1 MRINKMVKWT
11 DVIIAAISKETSMSE
26 QKNKNSPEKKGLT
39 YRDAGVDIDAGEAL
53 VDEIGPLAKR
63 TMRKGAN
70 PELGGFGGL
79 FDLKAAGYQDP
90 ILVSGTDGVGT
101 KLEIA
106 KAMNYHRTLGIDLV
120 AMCSNDILAQG
131 AMPLFFLD
139 YFSTGKLDI
148 SVGKD
153 LVAGIADGCIEAGC
167 ALIGGETAE
176 MPGVY
181 GEGDYDLAGFCV
193 GAVERDQILTK
204 GMVKEGDRIIA
215 LPSSGVHAN
224 GFSLVRKI
232 IEIEGMA
239 LTDPAPFAKDQ
250 SLGMALLAP
259 TRIYTE
265 AVMAAIASGGVTAVA
280 HITGGG
286 LIENPPRVYDETLA
300 AELHLKARPLPPL
313 FRWLKQAGQV
323 SDTEL
328 ARTFNCGIGMLIYV
342 SEDKADAALEAVKL
356 TGEDA
361 FMIGRMVK
369 RTDSPVILDGIA
381 EAFA

>member
-1 MRINKMVKWT
+1 MTSDKN
-11 DVIIAAISKETSMSE
+11 ET
-26 QKNKNSPEKKGLT
+26 GLT

-53 VDEIGPLAKR
+53 VEAIKPEAKR
-63 TMRKGAN
+63 TMRQGAN

-79 FDLKAAGYQDP
+79 FDLKAAGYTDP

-106 KAMNYHRTLGIDLV
+106 KQMNYHRTLGIDLV

-139 YFSTGKLDI
+139 YFSTGKLDV

-153 LVAGIADGCIEAGC
+153 IVAGIADGCIEAGC

-181 GEGDYDLAGFCV
+181 GDGDYDLAGFCV
-193 GAVERDQILTK
+193 GAVERSEILTK
-204 GMVKEGDRIIA
+204 GMVNEGDKIIA

-232 IEIEGMA
+232 IEVNG
-239 LTDPAPFAKDQ
+239 LSLSDPAPFASNQ

-265 AVMAAIASGGVTAVA
+265 AVMAAMTQAKVTGVA

-286 LIENPPRVYDETLA
+286 LIENPPRVYDEALA
-300 AELHLKARPLPPL
+300 AKLNMTSRPLPPL
-313 FRWLKQAGQV
+313 FQWLKSAGNL
-323 SDTEL
+323 SHYEL
-328 ARTFNCGIGMLIYV
+328 ARTFNCGVGMLIYV
-342 SEDKADAALEAVKL
+342 SADTADSALSAIQQ

-361 FMIGRMVK
+361 YMIGEMVA
-369 RTDSPVILDGIA
+369 RADEAVILDNV
-381 EAFA
+381 EKAFA

>member
-1 MRINKMVKWT
+1 MT
-11 DVIIAAISKETSMSE
+11 DK
-26 QKNKNSPEKKGLT
+26 KNVSGLT

-53 VDEIGPLAKR
+53 VEAIKPEAKR

-79 FDLKAAGYQDP
+79 FDLKAAGYKDP

-106 KAMNYHRTLGIDLV
+106 KQMNYHRSLGIDLV

-139 YFSTGKLDI
+139 YFSTGKLD
-148 SVGKD
+148 VETGKD
-153 LVAGIADGCIEAGC
+153 VVAGIADGCIEAGC

-176 MPGVY
+176 MPGIY
-181 GEGDYDLAGFCV
+181 GQGDYDLAGFCV

-204 GMVKEGDRIIA
+204 GQVQKGDKIIA

-232 IEIEGMA
+232 IE
-239 LTDPAPFAKDQ
+239 LQNLSLHDPAPFASHQ

-265 AVMAAIASGGVTAVA
+265 AVMVAIATAHVTGVA

-286 LIENPPRVYDETLA
+286 LIENPPRVYDDGLSAKLQMTT
-300 AELHLKARPLPPL
+300 RPLPPL
-313 FRWLKQAGQV
+313 FRWLKQEGNL
-323 SDTEL
+323 SDYEL
-328 ARTFNCGIGMLIYV
+328 ARTFNCGIGMLVYV
-342 SEDKADAALEAVKL
+342 SAETADDALKAIQQ

-361 FMIGRMVK
+361 YMIGEMIEREA
-369 RTDSPVILDGIA
+369 DAVILNDVSK
-381 EAFA
+381 AFA

>member
-1 MRINKMVKWT
+1 MT
-11 DVIIAAISKETSMSE
+11 DKKNET
-26 QKNKNSPEKKGLT
+26 GLT

-53 VDEIGPLAKR
+53 VEAIKPEAKR
-63 TMRKGAN
+63 TTRKGSN

-79 FDLKAAGYQDP
+79 FDLKAAGYKDP

-106 KAMNYHRTLGIDLV
+106 KHMRHHRTLGIDLV

-139 YFSTGKLDI
+139 YFSTGKLD
-148 SVGKD
+148 VETGKQ

-181 GEGDYDLAGFCV
+181 GDGDYDLAGFCV
-193 GAVERDQILTK
+193 GAVERDDILTK
-204 GMVKEGDRIIA
+204 GMVGKGDKIIA

-232 IEIEGMA
+232 LEVTG
-239 LTDPAPFAKDQ
+239 TDLHDDAPFARGQ
-250 SLGMALLAP
+250 SMGMALLAP
-259 TRIYTE
+259 TRIYTD
-265 AVMAAIASGGVTAVA
+265 AVMAAMETGSVTGVA

-286 LIENPPRVYDETLA
+286 LIENPPRVYDEGLA
-300 AELHLKARPLPPL
+300 AKLNLKARPLPPL
-313 FRWLKQAGQV
+313 FQWLKQAGNV
-323 SDTEL
+323 SNYEL
-328 ARTFNCGIGMLIYV
+328 ARTFNCGIGMLVYV
-342 SEDKADAALEAVKL
+342 SADKADAALQAITM

-361 FMIGRMVK
+361 FMIGEMVA
-369 RTDSPVILDGIA
+369 RDDEAVILEGIN

>member
-1 MRINKMVKWT
+1 
-11 DVIIAAISKETSMSE
+11 MSDK
-26 QKNKNSPEKKGLT
+26 KNEAGLT

-53 VDEIGPLAKR
+53 VEAIKPEAKR
-63 TMRKGAN
+63 TMRRGAN

-106 KAMNYHRTLGIDLV
+106 KQMNHHRSLGIDLV

-139 YFSTGKLDI
+139 YFSTGKLD
-148 SVGKD
+148 VGTGRD
-153 LVAGIADGCIEAGC
+153 VVAGIADGCLEAGC

-176 MPGVY
+176 MPGIY

-204 GMVKEGDRIIA
+204 GQVQKGDKIIA

-232 IEIEGMA
+232 IE
-239 LTDPAPFAKDQ
+239 LQNHSLHDPAPFASHQ
-250 SLGMALLAP
+250 SLGLALLAP
-259 TRIYTE
+259 TRIYTD
-265 AVMAAIASGGVTAVA
+265 AVMAAISAAHVTGVA

-286 LIENPPRVYDETLA
+286 LIENPPRVYDEGLA
-300 AELHLKARPLPPL
+300 AHLKMTTRPLPPL
-313 FRWLKQAGQV
+313 FRWLKQEGNL
-323 SDTEL
+323 SDYEL
-328 ARTFNCGIGMLIYV
+328 ARTFNCGIGMLVYV
-342 SEDKADAALEAVKL
+342 SAHTAEDALKAIQQ

-361 FMIGRMVK
+361 YMIGEMVE
-369 RTDSPVILDGIA
+369 RTSEAVILEDISK
-381 EAFA
+381 AFA

>member
-1 MRINKMVKWT
+1 MT
-11 DVIIAAISKETSMSE
+11 DK
-26 QKNKNSPEKKGLT
+26 KNVSGLT

-53 VDEIGPLAKR
+53 VEAIKPEAKR

-79 FDLKAAGYQDP
+79 FDLKAAGYKDP

-106 KAMNYHRTLGIDLV
+106 KQMNYHRSLGIDLV

-139 YFSTGKLDI
+139 YFSTGKLD
-148 SVGKD
+148 VETGRD
-153 LVAGIADGCIEAGC
+153 VVAGIADGCIEAGC

-176 MPGVY
+176 MPGIY
-181 GEGDYDLAGFCV
+181 GQGDYDLAGFCV

-204 GMVKEGDRIIA
+204 GQVQDGDKIIA

-232 IEIEGMA
+232 IE
-239 LTDPAPFAKDQ
+239 LQNHSLHDPAPFASHQ

-265 AVMAAIASGGVTAVA
+265 AVMAAIAAAHVTGVA

-286 LIENPPRVYDETLA
+286 LIENPPRVYDDGLSAKLQRTT
-300 AELHLKARPLPPL
+300 RPLPPL
-313 FRWLKQAGQV
+313 FRWLKQEGNL
-323 SDTEL
+323 SDYEL
-328 ARTFNCGIGMLIYV
+328 ARTFNCGIGMLVYV
-342 SEDKADAALEAVKL
+342 SAETADDALKAIQQ

-361 FMIGRMVK
+361 YMIGEMVE
-369 RTDSPVILDGIA
+369 RETEAVILNDMSK
-381 EAFA
+381 AFA

>member
-1 MRINKMVKWT
+1 MT
-11 DVIIAAISKETSMSE
+11 DK
-26 QKNKNSPEKKGLT
+26 KNVSGLT

-53 VDEIGPLAKR
+53 VEAIKPEAKR
-63 TMRKGAN
+63 TMRQGAN

-79 FDLKAAGYQDP
+79 FDLKAAGYKDP

-106 KAMNYHRTLGIDLV
+106 KQMNYHRSLGIDLV

-139 YFSTGKLDI
+139 YFSTGKLD
-148 SVGKD
+148 VETGRD
-153 LVAGIADGCIEAGC
+153 VVAGIADGCIEAGC

-176 MPGVY
+176 MPGIY
-181 GEGDYDLAGFCV
+181 GKGDYDLAGFCV

-204 GMVKEGDRIIA
+204 GQVQDGDKIIA

-232 IEIEGMA
+232 IE
-239 LTDPAPFAKDQ
+239 LQNHSLHDPAPFASHQ

-265 AVMAAIASGGVTAVA
+265 AVMAAIAASHVTGVA

-286 LIENPPRVYDETLA
+286 LIENPPRVYDDGLSAKLQMTT
-300 AELHLKARPLPPL
+300 RSLPPL
-313 FRWLKQAGQV
+313 FRWLKQEGNL
-323 SDTEL
+323 SDYEL
-328 ARTFNCGIGMLIYV
+328 ARTFNCGIGMLVYV
-342 SEDKADAALEAVKL
+342 SAETADDALKAIQQ

-361 FMIGRMVK
+361 YMIGEMVE
-369 RTDSPVILDGIA
+369 RETEAVILNDMSK
-381 EAFA
+381 AFA

>member
-1 MRINKMVKWT
+1 MT
-11 DVIIAAISKETSMSE
+11 DK
-26 QKNKNSPEKKGLT
+26 KNVSGLT

-53 VDEIGPLAKR
+53 VEAIKPEAKR

-79 FDLKAAGYQDP
+79 FDLKAAGYKDP

-106 KAMNYHRTLGIDLV
+106 KQMNYHRSLGIDLV

-148 SVGKD
+148 ETGRDV
-153 LVAGIADGCIEAGC
+153 VAGIADGCIEAGC

-176 MPGVY
+176 MPGIY
-181 GEGDYDLAGFCV
+181 GQGDYDLAGFCV

-204 GMVKEGDRIIA
+204 GQVQDGDKIIA

-232 IEIEGMA
+232 IE
-239 LTDPAPFAKDQ
+239 LQNHSLHDPAPFASHQ

-265 AVMAAIASGGVTAVA
+265 AVMAAIAAAHVTGVA

-286 LIENPPRVYDETLA
+286 LIENPPRVYDDGLSAKLQMTT
-300 AELHLKARPLPPL
+300 RPLPPL
-313 FRWLKQAGQV
+313 FRWLKQEGNL
-323 SDTEL
+323 SDYEL
-328 ARTFNCGIGMLIYV
+328 ARTFNCGIGMLVYV
-342 SEDKADAALEAVKL
+342 SAETADDALKAIQQ

-361 FMIGRMVK
+361 YMIGEMVA
-369 RTDSPVILDGIA
+369 RETEAVILNDMSK
-381 EAFA
+381 AFA

>member
-1 MRINKMVKWT
+1 MT
-11 DVIIAAISKETSMSE
+11 DKKNET
-26 QKNKNSPEKKGLT
+26 GLT

-53 VDEIGPLAKR
+53 VEAIKPEAKR
-63 TMRKGAN
+63 TTRKGSN

-79 FDLKAAGYQDP
+79 FDLKAAGYKDP

-106 KAMNYHRTLGIDLV
+106 KHMGHHRTLGIDLV

-139 YFSTGKLDI
+139 YFSTGKLD
-148 SVGKD
+148 VETGKQ

-181 GEGDYDLAGFCV
+181 GDGDYDLAGFCV
-193 GAVERDQILTK
+193 GAVERDDILTK
-204 GMVKEGDRIIA
+204 GMVGAGDKIIA

-232 IEIEGMA
+232 MEVTG
-239 LTDPAPFAKDQ
+239 TDLHDDAPFAKGQ
-250 SLGMALLAP
+250 PLGMALLAP
-259 TRIYTE
+259 TRIYTD
-265 AVMAAIASGGVTAVA
+265 AVMVAMETGGVTGVA

-286 LIENPPRVYDETLA
+286 LIENPPRVYDDALA
-300 AELHLKARPLPPL
+300 AKLNLKARPLPPL
-313 FRWLKQAGQV
+313 FQWLKQAGNI
-323 SDTEL
+323 SNYEL
-328 ARTFNCGIGMLIYV
+328 ARTFNCGIGMLVYV
-342 SEDKADAALEAVKL
+342 TADKADDALKAITM

-361 FMIGRMVK
+361 FMIGEMVA
-369 RTDSPVILDGIA
+369 RDDEAVILEGIN

>member
-1 MRINKMVKWT
+1 
-11 DVIIAAISKETSMSE
+11 MSD
-26 QKNKNSPEKKGLT
+26 KNNSQGLT
-39 YRDAGVDIDAGEAL
+39 YKDAGVDIDAGEAL
-53 VDEIGPLAKR
+53 VDAIKPEAKR

-70 PELGGFGGL
+70 PDLGGFGGL
-79 FDLKAAGYQDP
+79 FDLKAAGFTDP

-106 KAMNYHRTLGIDLV
+106 KTMNHHRTLGIDLV

-139 YFSTGKLDI
+139 YFSTGKLDVG
-148 SVGKD
+148 VGKD
-153 LVAGIADGCIEAGC
+153 LVAGIADGCLEAGC

-181 GEGDYDLAGFCV
+181 GDGDYDLAGFCV
-193 GAVERDQILTK
+193 GAVERDAILTK
-204 GMVKEGDRIIA
+204 GMVQSGDKIIA

-232 IEIEGMA
+232 IEING
-239 LTDPAPFAKDQ
+239 LSLHDPAPFAKNQ

-259 TRIYTE
+259 TRIYTDP
-265 AVMAAIASGGVTAVA
+265 VMAAIQSGGVTGVA

-286 LIENPPRVYDETLA
+286 LIENPPRVYDESLA
-300 AELHLKARPLPPL
+300 AKLKMTSRPLPPL
-313 FRWLKQAGQV
+313 FQWLKQAGNL
-323 SDTEL
+323 SDFEL
-328 ARTFNCGIGMLIYV
+328 ARTFNCGIGMLVYV
-342 SEDKADAALEAVKL
+342 VADKADAALAAICQ

-361 FMIGRMVK
+361 FMIGEMVA
-369 RTDSPVILDGIA
+369 RDDAPVILEESA
-381 EAFA
+381 AAFA

>member
-1 MRINKMVKWT
+1 MT
-11 DVIIAAISKETSMSE
+11 DKKNIS
-26 QKNKNSPEKKGLT
+26 GLT

-53 VDEIGPLAKR
+53 VEAIKPEATR

-79 FDLKAAGYQDP
+79 FDLKAAGYKDP

-106 KAMNYHRTLGIDLV
+106 KQMNYHRSLGIDLV

-139 YFSTGKLDI
+139 YFSTGTLD
-148 SVGKD
+148 VETGRD
-153 LVAGIADGCIEAGC
+153 VVAGIADGCIEAGC

-176 MPGVY
+176 MPGIY
-181 GEGDYDLAGFCV
+181 GQGDYDLAGFCV

-204 GMVKEGDRIIA
+204 GQVQDGDKIIA

-232 IEIEGMA
+232 IE
-239 LTDPAPFAKDQ
+239 LQNHSLHDPAPFASHQ

-259 TRIYTE
+259 TRIYTD
-265 AVMAAIASGGVTAVA
+265 AVMAAIAAAHVTGVA

-286 LIENPPRVYDETLA
+286 LIENPPRVYDDGLCAKLQMTT
-300 AELHLKARPLPPL
+300 RPLSPL
-313 FRWLKQAGQV
+313 FRWLKQEGNL
-323 SDTEL
+323 SDYEL
-328 ARTFNCGIGMLIYV
+328 ARTFNCGIGMLVYV
-342 SEDKADAALEAVKL
+342 SAETADDALKAIQQ

-361 FMIGRMVK
+361 YMIGEMVE
-369 RTDSPVILDGIA
+369 READAVILNDA
-381 EAFA
+381 SKAFA